1 MNVTSICQS
10 DPGKKHWIAV
20 KNSLKY
26 LRRTKDL
33 FLVFGRR
40 SELKVE
46 GCTHIDDRKSTSEYV
61 QWWFSKLEEFQT
73 TDHYRFYLRS

>member
-1 MNVTSICQS
+1 M
-10 DPGKKHWIAV
+10 
-20 KNSLKY
+20 
-26 LRRTKDL
+26 
-33 FLVFGRR
+33 VFGRR

-61 QWWFSKLEEFQT
+61 QLWFSKLEEFQT

>member
-26 LRRTKDL
+26 LRRTKDM
-33 FLVFGRR
+33 FLVFRRR